1 MMRFFSSNS
10 TSPRRGSR
18 RRADDGLPDGSS
30 ERPAIGVD
38 EVLAFLE
45 RKRGS
50 AGSARGDPGQIPAH
64 VVDALGPGWVM
75 RGGLGAGAYAKVFET
90 TWAGTSK
97 TNGATVPCA
106 IKVMRDVDMES
117 WEISRRFVRE
127 LLVLRRLREA
137 PGVVSL
143 YGCSTPSDRSSR
155 HRRDLYLWFEACV
168 VDFRQLTKMEC
179 YMTLPDAK
187 RLTRELITAMR
198 HIHAKD
204 VIHRD
209 IKPANL
215 LLHGSGAL
223 KVCDFGLARIAPRE
237 RPAMPKPEGAT
248 PPPAPPR
255 VLPADEADK
264 ASIDNADFEKLSIE
278 TGQKGESPQ
287 IEDPDIDVGDG
298 ESDEETNGG
307 HQTPTVGERPEMR
320 RTYTEHV
327 VTRWYRSPELVLL
340 QPYGFAVDVWA
351 VACVVAECFLGTCKE
366 VVEHREGRRPLF
378 PGRSCFPLSPSAGG
392 RGGWHQKNDQLQAIF
407 RVRGTPSTS
416 EIDSLEHD
424 YKGMKAYLRRLQP
437 RQPSD
442 LQRVL
447 RGVPS
452 ECVDLL
458 DKMLT
463 FLPEDRLSLDK
474 ALEHPYLALPPQT
487 EQTVSRSMSSGF
499 LQPSETAVGPAMSR
513 IEDDDAWE
521 RVAQHRADRDMSN
534 VLWRL
539 VERFPS
545 ELAPRGGLLGH
556 EELAETGPTSPR
568 KRKSALSKTFSSLRS
583 LLPSGSGDSR
593 S

>member
-1 MMRFFSSNS
+1 M
-10 TSPRRGSR
+10 
-18 RRADDGLPDGSS
+18 
-30 ERPAIGVD
+30 
-38 EVLAFLE
+38 
-45 RKRGS
+45 
-50 AGSARGDPGQIPAH
+50 
-64 VVDALGPGWVM
+64 
-75 RGGLGAGAYAKVFET
+75 
-90 TWAGTSK
+90 
-97 TNGATVPCA
+97 PCA

-179 YMTLPDAK
+179 YMNLVDAR

-198 HIHAKD
+198 HIHSKD

-237 RPAMPKPEGAT
+237 RSPMPHPEKTT
-248 PPPAPPR
+248 PPKAKR
-255 VLPADEADK
+255 TLQPADDVEALAGDFDK
-264 ASIDNADFEKLSIE
+264 LDVE
-278 TGQKGESPQ
+278 TGQAGSSPVVQ
-287 IEDPDIDVGDG
+287 TQDIDVGDG
-298 ESDEETNGG
+298 ESDEETTGA
-307 HQTPTVGERPEMR
+307 QTPTVGQRPEMR

-351 VACVVAECFLGTCKE
+351 CACVIAECFLGTCKE

-378 PGRSCFPLSPSAGG
+378 PGRSCFPLSPAAGG

-407 RVRGTPSTS
+407 RVRGTPTPA

-437 RQPSD
+437 RQASD
-442 LQRVL
+442 LHRVL

-452 ECVDLL
+452 DCVDLL

-463 FLPEDRLSLDK
+463 FLPEDRLSLDE
-474 ALEHPYLALPPQT
+474 ALQHPYLKDIQET
-487 EQTVSRSMSSGF
+487 DIQRQGSSGF
-499 LQPSETAVGPAMSR
+499 LEPSETAVGPAMSR

-556 EELAETGPTSPR
+556 EELAQVSPSVVQPR
-568 KRKSALSKTFSSLRS
+568 RQRSAATRAFSSLRR
-583 LLPSGSGDSR
+583 LLPSGSG
-593 S
+593 